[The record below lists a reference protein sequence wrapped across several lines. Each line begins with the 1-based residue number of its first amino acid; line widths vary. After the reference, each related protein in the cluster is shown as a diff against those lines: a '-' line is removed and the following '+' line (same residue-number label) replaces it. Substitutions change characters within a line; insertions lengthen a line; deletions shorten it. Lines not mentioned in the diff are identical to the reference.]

1 MTMMSGMVLDTHAQ
15 VCLIKSCNTEQG
27 YTETV
32 RMADFDDILIFEDT
46 LENSN
51 DEPYIL
57 D

>member
-1 MTMMSGMVLDTHAQ
+1 MMSGMVLDTHAQ